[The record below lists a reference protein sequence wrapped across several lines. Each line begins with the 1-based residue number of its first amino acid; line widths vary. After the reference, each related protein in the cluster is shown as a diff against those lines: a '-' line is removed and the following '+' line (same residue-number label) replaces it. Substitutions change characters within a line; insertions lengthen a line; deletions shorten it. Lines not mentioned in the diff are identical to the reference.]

1 MLRQTGLRLAA
12 ALAGGLAGGLAGAL
26 AGPAGAQGFT
36 SAAEVRPILEATR
49 ASWIAVREYEGR
61 DLVYFTHLVAWR
73 CGLSEVRFTI
83 NDASQIYVWPLEPC
97 YEGTAQPNAIRD
109 EAFLP
114 YVELPLGA
122 AQTIAV
128 VMTLD
133 DGTVLSGGFARPAV
147 LMP

>member
-1 MLRQTGLRLAA
+1 MAA
-12 ALAGGLAGGLAGAL
+12 ALVAGLAA
-26 AGPAGAQGFT
+26 PASAQNFT
-36 SAAEVRPILEATR
+36 TAAEIRPILEATR
-49 ASWIAVREYEGR
+49 ANWVAVREYDGR
-61 DLVYFTHLVAWR
+61 DLVYFTHLIAWR
-73 CGLSEVRFTI
+73 CGLTEVKFTI

-97 YEGTAQPNAIRD
+97 YEGTAQPNAIKA
-109 EAFLP
+109 EEYLP

-133 DGTVLSGGFARPAV
+133 DGSVLSGGYGRAAV